1 MATLSELE
9 RFALDLPENQR
20 AVLAAQLLH
29 SLSGVLH
36 EDDDGLQQAMNR
48 DRELDSTPSLGLS
61 LEQLDQQVQSRL
73 QGA

>member
-20 AVLAAQLLH
+20 AVLAAQLLQ

-48 DRELDSTPSLGLS
+48 DRELDLNPSLGLS
-61 LEQLDQQVQSRL
+61 LEQLDRQIQARR

>member
-20 AVLAAQLLH
+20 AVLAAQLLQ

-48 DRELDSTPSLGLS
+48 DRELDSNPSLGLS
-61 LEQLDQQVQSRL
+61 LEQLDWQIQARRQC
-73 QGA
+73 A